1 MIYNQRVSGSIS
13 VAISIKF
20 LRKGGYNPL
29 KQISNEEMKKL
40 INNKYVRNSRKGFVD
55 RHDNIVGFYRTRNK
69 RYIEDRYVDIA
80 KKLP

>member
-1 MIYNQRVSGSIS
+1 M
-13 VAISIKF
+13 
-20 LRKGGYNPL
+20 

-40 INNKYVRNSRKGFVD
+40 IDKKYLRNSGKGFVD
-55 RHDNIVGFYRTRNK
+55 RHGNTVGFYRTRNK